1 MVYYIY
7 NKILCLLIKKSQIC
21 YKINIET
28 IFLINRYFE
37 VVLLRRARRKK
48 YKGKITAILLII
60 LALSIFS
67 YIYLI
72 NPSEIKC
79 GIVLDKKETP
89 KTISLKIA
97 YSNKVKWIKVT
108 KKIKLEKA
116 EAYDVTLSGVRV
128 KSITPCKIY
137 TGKVYSKSKT
147 EIELSNVILKLSP
160 NVLYYISKNGK
171 LSQTSSS
178 RVITGYSDYTFIKS
192 HDGKIGAVVINEPY
206 IDNIRVGISNADFSS
221 LDQTS
226 IMISSKR
233 GLDVKVGDNNYKIQK
248 DEALKADCSS
258 NLIMLSV
265 YTGEHDEYK
274 KVKELC
280 NTSDRIY
287 VSSSSTYPM
296 NAITLKRSGGY
307 VPLYYG
313 TLELFNKNNKMRVIN
328 ELDIEQYLR
337 FVVPSEMPRYGGV
350 EGYKVQAIAAR
361 TYALSEL
368 LSGRFSAS
376 GFNVTDTVSSQA
388 YNSQPSNSFC
398 DDAIEETKGMV
409 MSYKGSIIDAKY
421 YSTSCGV
428 GAPYNEVWFN
438 NASEF
443 KKNTEPYL
451 QFSDYTG
458 NGITSLTDEDVIST
472 FLKDWT
478 IKAYDSNAP
487 LFRWKYDMSKQLL
500 DNALNKNIYE
510 LYKKSPSYIKKKW
523 YFGIY
528 RKTIVPAD
536 GIGNINDIN
545 ITKRGKAGNALEI
558 VLSTDSGD
566 FKVIGENN
574 IRHLLTPDAADFTIT
589 PLYGDKIK
597 NMTVMPSSFFV
608 IDKTMQGSKI
618 KNVTIYGGGFGH
630 GVGMSQYG
638 VIGLVRS
645 GKNYKDILDIFYKG
659 IKLEDYKSLIDSL
672 Y

>member
-1 MVYYIY
+1 M
-7 NKILCLLIKKSQIC
+7 
-21 YKINIET
+21 
-28 IFLINRYFE
+28 
-37 VVLLRRARRKK
+37 RRVRHKK
-48 YKGKITAILLII
+48 YKGKITAVLLLIFSLI
-60 LALSIFS
+60 IFS

-72 NPSEIKC
+72 KPAEIKC
-79 GIVLDKKETP
+79 GIVIDRKETS

-108 KKIKLEKA
+108 KKLKLADA
-116 EAYDVTLSGVRV
+116 EAYDITLNGVRV

-137 TGKVYSKSKT
+137 SGKVYSKSSSEVNLENK
-147 EIELSNVILKLSP
+147 ILKLSP
-160 NVLYYISKNGK
+160 DVLYYTIKNDK
-171 LSQTSSS
+171 LTKVPSS
-178 RVITGYSDYTFIKS
+178 RVITGYSDFTFIEGR
-192 HDGKIGAVVINEPY
+192 DGKVGAVIISQPY
-206 IDNIRVGISNADFSS
+206 VENIRVGISTADFKS
-221 LDQTS
+221 LDHST
-226 IMISSKR
+226 IMISSKK
-233 GLDVKVGDNNYKIQK
+233 GLNVKVLDTVYKIQK
-248 DEALKADCSS
+248 GEALKADCSS
-258 NLIMLSV
+258 NLIMLSIYEAADDK
-265 YTGEHDEYK
+265 YTKIKD
-274 KVKELC
+274 LC

-287 VSSSSTYPM
+287 ISSNSTYPM

-313 TLELFNKNNKMRVIN
+313 TLELFNKDNKMRIIN

-368 LSGRFSAS
+368 LSGRFSKS
-376 GFNVTDTVSSQA
+376 GFHVVDTVSSQA

-398 DDAIEETKGMV
+398 DAAIEETRGMV

-438 NASEF
+438 NKAEF
-443 KKNTEPYL
+443 KKNMEPYL
-451 QFSDYTG
+451 EFGDYTE
-458 NGITSLTDEDVIST
+458 NGIKSLSDEEVIST

-487 LFRWKYDMSKQLL
+487 LFRWKYDMTKQLL
-500 DNALNKNIYE
+500 DDTINKNICE
-510 LYKKSPSYIKKKW
+510 LYKKSPVYIKKKW

-528 RKTIVPAD
+528 RKTNIPAD
-536 GIGNINDIN
+536 GIGDINDLYIS
-545 ITKRGKAGNALEI
+545 KRGKAGNALEI
-558 VLSTDSGD
+558 VLSTDLGD
-566 FKVIGENN
+566 YKVTGENN
-574 IRHLLTPDAADFTIT
+574 IRHLLSPDTSEFIIT
-589 PLYGDKIK
+589 PLYGDTIK

-608 IDKTMQGSKI
+608 IDKIIQGSKI
-618 KNVTIYGGGFGH
+618 KSITIYGGGYGH

-638 VIGLVRS
+638 VIGLVRD
-645 GKNYKDILDIFYKG
+645 GKNYQDILNIYYKG
-659 IKLEDYKSLIDSL
+659 IKLEDYKKLIDTL